1 MSDFCKKARTFALDN
16 NDQKATRLPDAQD
29 RPIQLVVNR
38 PQSNE
43 VTIDLGNVF
52 HNMKM
57 KRRIYAWLLVLC
69 LTVGL
74 CAPLLLYQFTKPQL
88 TVSSIAVLRYD
99 VPVKEWVN
107 GEYVVPE
114 NPEYVPVTD
123 LTAPDGEPLDLN
135 QITSSYV
142 LQSALNGLSLSRP
155 VSAAQL
161 RSNLRIQTILTEES
175 RRTQEALAGLAEAKN
190 AEAYNRLESAEM
202 KYQNRFIVSLSNGF
216 GEEDSRVK
224 TELKDDELKQVLNRV
239 LTAYNDY
246 LVKTYADVKL
256 PEDKFAAID
265 IRELDILE
273 SLDQLRAGIDGL
285 ADYIDEK
292 PGTVRTYRSAR
303 TGRSLEDWEETLKTF
318 RNINVDYLYTMVSE
332 NAVTRDKIALL
343 TTWKYQLRNTQNEL
357 DKLSAEIEETRKI
370 LANYQ
375 NDNIYISMQESDDT
389 RTTKAAT
396 EYYNKLVLLQA
407 ENYHKAQELKQS
419 ALDYEDRIRRMED
432 AEGTEVTEA
441 IEEELS
447 RSLSTAQSLYN
458 QIREHM
464 EEVFSS
470 PMYTSYEDHSVPQ
483 GKLENF
489 LTANLKKMIIGA
501 VVGAVLACGIWF
513 LAGLA
518 PEFSKNR
525 KAQETGREAAKK

>member
-1 MSDFCKKARTFALDN
+1 MDKN
-16 NDQKATRLPDAQD
+16 EQKANGFSEGQERQ
-29 RPIQLVVNR
+29 IQLVVNP
-38 PQSNE
+38 PQDDDD
-43 VTIDLGNVF
+43 TINLGNVF
-52 HNMKM
+52 HNMKV

-69 LTVGL
+69 LAVGL

-99 VPVKEWVN
+99 VPVKELVN

-135 QITSSYV
+135 QITSSFV

-190 AEAYNRLESAEM
+190 AEAYNRLESAKM

-216 GEEDSRVK
+216 GEEDSRVR

-246 LVKTYADVKL
+246 LVKTYADVKV
-256 PEDKFAAID
+256 PEDKFSAID
-265 IRELDILE
+265 IGELDILE
-273 SLDQLRAGIDGL
+273 SLDQLRTGIDSL
-285 ADYIDEK
+285 TDYIDEK
-292 PGTVRTYRSAR
+292 PETVRTYRSAS

-332 NAVTRDKIALL
+332 NAVTRDKTALL

-357 DKLSAEIEETRKI
+357 DQLNAEIEETRKI
-370 LANYQ
+370 LDTYQ
-375 NDNIYISMQESDDT
+375 NDNIYVSMQESDDT
-389 RTTKAAT
+389 RSTKAAT
-396 EYYNKLVLLQA
+396 EYYNRLVLQQA
-407 ENYHKAQELKQS
+407 DSYHKAQELNQI
-419 ALDYEDRIRRMED
+419 ALDYEDRIRRMES

-441 IEEELS
+441 VEEELA
-447 RSLSTAQSLYN
+447 RSLSTAQSLYDRV
-458 QIREHM
+458 REHM
-464 EEVFSS
+464 EEIFTS

-489 LTANLKKMIIGA
+489 LIANLKKMIIGA
-501 VVGAVLACGIWF
+501 VVGAVLACGLWF

-525 KAQETGREAAKK
+525 KAQETGKEAVAK